1 MEEQK
6 RDSITVET
14 TVAVSPELAWAYW
27 TEPRHITQWN
37 QASDDWHTPSAEQDL
52 RVGGRFSSR
61 MESRDG
67 KFGFDFGGIYDAV
80 EPYRLIAY
88 TIDDGRKVSVLF
100 DTVRSGTQ
108 ITETFEAE
116 AENSVD
122 LQRTGWQAILD
133 SYKRYVEKQ

>member
-1 MEEQK
+1 MEEQN
-6 RDSITVET
+6 RVSITVET
-14 TVAVSPELAWAYW
+14 TIAVSPELAWAYW

-37 QASDDWHTPSAEQDL
+37 QASDDWHTPSVEQDL

-67 KFGFDFGGIYDAV
+67 KFGFDFWGIYDAV

-88 TIDDGRKVSVLF
+88 TIGDGRKVSVLF
-100 DTVRSGTQ
+100 DAVRGGTQ

>member
-1 MEEQK
+1 MEEQN
-6 RDSITVET
+6 RISITVTT

-27 TEPRHITQWN
+27 TEPQHITQWN

-52 RVGGRFSSR
+52 RVGGSFSSR

-67 KFGFDFGGIYDAV
+67 KFGFDFGGVYDAV

-88 TIDDGRKVSVLF
+88 TIGDGRKVTVLF
-100 DTVRSGTQ
+100 EGVHVGTK

-116 AENSVD
+116 AENSIE
-122 LQRTGWQAILD
+122 LQRAGWQAIMD
-133 SYKRYVEKQ
+133 SYKRYVEMQ

>member
-6 RDSITVET
+6 RVSITVET

-27 TEPRHITQWN
+27 TEPKHITQWN

-80 EPYRLIAY
+80 EPYRIVSY
-88 TIDDGRKVSVLF
+88 TIDDGRKVSILF
-100 DTVRSGTQ
+100 EGVHVGTK

-116 AENSVD
+116 AENSIE
-122 LQRTGWQAILD
+122 LQRAGWQAIMD
-133 SYKRYVEKQ
+133 SYKRYVEMQ